1 MLRASAEHMRTETQ
15 NTAFDEKTRVKLSY
29 DAADLEEEAGRM
41 EEEADEK
48 LAEAMQVED
57 EIGGERRR
65 EEEGRRG
72 DGRDYMRRMRVGAGV
87 VV

>member
-1 MLRASAEHMRTETQ
+1 MRTETQ

-41 EEEADEK
+41 EEEADGR
-48 LAEAMQVED
+48 LAEAMQLED
-57 EIGGERRR
+57 EIGGERTRA
-65 EEEGRRG
+65 EQGRRG
-72 DGRDYMRRMRVGAGV
+72 DGRDYMRRMREGAGV